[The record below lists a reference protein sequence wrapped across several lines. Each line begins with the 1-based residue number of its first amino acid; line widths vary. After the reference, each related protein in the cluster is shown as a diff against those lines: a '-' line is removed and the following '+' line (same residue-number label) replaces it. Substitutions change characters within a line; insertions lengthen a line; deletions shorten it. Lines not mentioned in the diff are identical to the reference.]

1 MQLLHATENTVF
13 DHVHALLHIWQGYFG
28 AQGPGF
34 GWQSFAFNSTS
45 GEVQICTSMNY
56 GCDNFVYLWLLNNVS
71 WLMCCYMGRNNSD
84 VIWVEGYPSM
94 LSKTTMCFKILL
106 RITSVTT
113 ILGTFNIS
121 ILFANVIKAVASTSG
136 LVHST
141 QNLC

>member
-1 MQLLHATENTVF
+1 
-13 DHVHALLHIWQGYFG
+13 
-28 AQGPGF
+28 
-34 GWQSFAFNSTS
+34 
-45 GEVQICTSMNY
+45 
-56 GCDNFVYLWLLNNVS
+56 
-71 WLMCCYMGRNNSD
+71 
-84 VIWVEGYPSM
+84 M

-121 ILFANVIKAVASTSG
+121 ILFANLNKAVASTSG